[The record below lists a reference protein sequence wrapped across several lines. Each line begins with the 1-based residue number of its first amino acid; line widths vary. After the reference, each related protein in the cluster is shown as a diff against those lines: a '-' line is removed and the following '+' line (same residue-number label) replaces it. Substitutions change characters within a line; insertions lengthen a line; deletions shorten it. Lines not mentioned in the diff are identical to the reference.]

1 MTFEILFII
10 LLIIVNGIF
19 AMSEIAI
26 ISARKAKLQQL
37 ANEGNTKAK
46 VALELANS
54 PNRFLS
60 TIQIGI
66 TLIGIFAGAL
76 GGATIAEELKIFIY
90 SLPILEILRPY
101 SDSIAITIVV
111 LGITYTSLVIGE
123 LVPKRL
129 AMYNTEKIACM
140 VANPMRTMSIIV
152 SPAVHLLSFSTD
164 IILKTVGI
172 KPVEGH
178 SISEDEIKILI
189 DEGIKTGTF
198 EIAERDM
205 IEHIF
210 RLSDQRVSALL
221 TPRNDIVWLDVD
233 DSPDEIKR
241 KMVDSGLSRF
251 PLCQNSLDNILG
263 IIQVKDILS
272 RDILC
277 KDIPCKD
284 MIEEIKKS
292 LRRPLFVPESIHVL
306 KILELFKQSGIH
318 MSLVVDEYGSVQ
330 GLITLNDILE
340 EIVGDIS
347 TAEELA
353 DPEAIKRED
362 GSWLLD
368 GMLSVDK
375 FKEIFHIT
383 KLPGEGNYHTLAGF
397 VLAQMG
403 RIPSVGNHFEW
414 SGLRFEVVDMDK
426 NRIDK
431 ILAIRAMRTT
441 IKEFKKT

>member
-1 MTFEILFII
+1 MAYEIIFII
-10 LLIIVNGIF
+10 LLIIANGIF

-37 ANEGNTKAK
+37 VNEGNTKAK
-46 VALELANS
+46 IALELANS

-76 GGATIAEELKIFIY
+76 GGATIAEELKTFIY
-90 SLPILEILRPY
+90 SIPILEILRPY

-129 AMYNTEKIACM
+129 AMHNTEKIACM
-140 VANPMRTMSIIV
+140 VANPMRTMSVIM
-152 SPAVHLLSFSTD
+152 SPAVHLLSSSTD
-164 IILKTVGI
+164 IILKIIGI
-172 KPVEGH
+172 KPIGEH

-189 DEGIKTGTF
+189 DEGIKAGTF

-233 DSPDEIKR
+233 DSPDEIRR

-272 RDILC
+272 RGILC
-277 KDIPCKD
+277 KDVSCKD
-284 MIEEIKKS
+284 IIEEIKKS
-292 LRRPLFVPESIHVL
+292 LRRPLFVPDNTHVL
-306 KILELFKQSGIH
+306 KVLELFKQSGIH
-318 MSLVVDEYGSVQ
+318 MSIVVDEYGSVQ

-340 EIVGDIS
+340 EIVGDIP

-353 DPEAIKRED
+353 DPEAVKRED
-362 GSWLLD
+362 GSWLLG
-368 GMLSVDK
+368 GMLPVDK

-431 ILAIRAMRTT
+431 MLVMRAMRTT
-441 IKEFKKT
+441 AKEFK

>member
-1 MTFEILFII
+1 MTYDILFII
-10 LLIIVNGIF
+10 LLIIVNGVF

-26 ISARKAKLQQL
+26 ISARKAKLKQL
-37 ANEGNTKAK
+37 ANEGNTKAT

-76 GGATIAEELKIFIY
+76 GGATVAEKLKSFIY
-90 SLPILEILRPY
+90 SIPMLEILIPY
-101 SDSIAITIVV
+101 SGSISMVIVV

-129 AMYNTEKIACM
+129 AMQNTEKIACM
-140 VANPMRTMSIIV
+140 VANPMRTMSV
-152 SPAVHLLSFSTD
+152 VMSPAVHLLSFSTD
-164 IILKTVGI
+164 IILKIVGI
-172 KPVEGH
+172 KSTRES

-189 DEGIKTGTF
+189 DEGIKAGTF
-198 EIAERDM
+198 EVAERDM

-251 PLCQNSLDNILG
+251 PLCQNGLDNILG

-277 KDIPCKD
+277 KDVPCKD
-284 MIEEIKKS
+284 IIEEIKKS
-292 LRRPLFVPESIHVL
+292 LRRPLFVPESTHVL
-306 KILELFKQSGIH
+306 KVLELFKQTGIH

-340 EIVGDIS
+340 EIVGDIP

-353 DPEAIKRED
+353 DPEAVKRED

-368 GMLSVDK
+368 GMLSIDK
-375 FKEIFHIT
+375 FKEIFHII

-397 VLAQMG
+397 VLIQMG

-431 ILAIRAMRTT
+431 MLVIRAMRTT
-441 IKEFKKT
+441 SKEFKKN

>member
-1 MTFEILFII
+1 MIYEILFII
-10 LLIIVNGIF
+10 LLIIANGTF

-26 ISARKAKLQQL
+26 ISVRKAKLQQL

-60 TIQIGI
+60 TAQIGI

-90 SLPILEILRPY
+90 SIPMLEMLRPY
-101 SDSIAITIVV
+101 SGSIAITVVV

-129 AMYNTEKIACM
+129 AMNNTEKIACM
-140 VANPMRTMSIIV
+140 VANPMRTMSVIV
-152 SPAVHLLSFSTD
+152 SPVVHLLSYSTD
-164 IILKTVGI
+164 LILKIVGI

-189 DEGIKTGTF
+189 DEGIKAGTF

-221 TPRNDIVWLDVD
+221 TPRNDIVWLDID

-284 MIEEIKKS
+284 IIEEIKKT
-292 LRRPLFVPESIHVL
+292 LRRPLFVPESTHVL
-306 KILELFKQSGIH
+306 KVLELFKQSGAHI
-318 MSLVVDEYGSVQ
+318 SLVVDEYGSVQ

-340 EIVGDIS
+340 EIVGDIP

-353 DPEAIKRED
+353 DPEAVKRED

-375 FKEIFHIT
+375 FKDIFHIT

-403 RIPSVGNHFEW
+403 RIPSAGNHFEW

-431 ILAIRAMRTT
+431 MIVIRSMRATT
-441 IKEFKKT
+441 K

>member
-1 MTFEILFII
+1 MIYEIIFII
-10 LLIIVNGIF
+10 LLIIANGIF

-26 ISARKAKLQQL
+26 ISARKAKLKQL
-37 ANEGNTKAK
+37 VNEGNINAK
-46 VALELANS
+46 IALELANS

-76 GGATIAEELKIFIY
+76 GGATVAEELKIFIQ
-90 SLPILEILRPY
+90 SVPMLDILIPY
-101 SDSIAITIVV
+101 SGSISMVIVV
-111 LGITYTSLVIGE
+111 LGITYISLVIGE

-129 AMYNTEKIACM
+129 AMHNTEKIACM
-140 VANPMRTMSIIV
+140 VANPMRTMSLIV
-152 SPAVHLLSFSTD
+152 SPAVNLLSSSTD
-164 IILKTVGI
+164 IIFKIVGI
-172 KPVEGH
+172 KLVKES

-221 TPRNDIVWLDVD
+221 TPRNDIVFLDID
-233 DSPDEIKR
+233 DSPEQIKR

-251 PLCQNSLDNILG
+251 PLCQNGLDNILG

-272 RDILC
+272 KDILC
-277 KDIPCKD
+277 NDLPCKD

-292 LRRPLFVPESIHVL
+292 LRKPLFVPESTHVL
-306 KILELFKQSGIH
+306 RVLELFKQSGIH
-318 MSLVVDEYGSVQ
+318 MALIVDEYGSVQ

-340 EIVGDIS
+340 EIVGDIP

-362 GSWLLD
+362 GSWLLG
-368 GMLSVDK
+368 GMLSIDK
-375 FKEIFHIT
+375 FKEIFHIN

-397 VLAQMG
+397 VLSQMG
-403 RIPSVGNHFEW
+403 KIPSAGNYFEW

-431 ILAIRAMRTT
+431 ILVAHSTKD
-441 IKEFKKT
+441 IKKR

>member
-1 MTFEILFII
+1 
-10 LLIIVNGIF
+10 
-19 AMSEIAI
+19 MSEIAI
-26 ISARKAKLQQL
+26 ISARKAKLQQF
-37 ANEGNTKAK
+37 ANEGNKKAK
-46 VALELANS
+46 IVLELAS
-54 PNRFLS
+54 APNRFLS

-66 TLIGIFAGAL
+66 TLIGIFTGAL
-76 GGATIAEELKIFIY
+76 GGATIAEELKTFIH
-90 SLPILEILRPY
+90 SVPMLEILRPY
-101 SDSIAITIVV
+101 SGSMAITIVV
-111 LGITYTSLVIGE
+111 LGITYTTLVIGE

-129 AMYNTEKIACM
+129 AMQNTEKIACM
-140 VANPMRTMSIIV
+140 VANPMRTMSIII
-152 SPAVHLLSFSTD
+152 SPAVHLLSSSTD
-164 IILKTVGI
+164 IILKILGI
-172 KPVEGH
+172 KPVSKS

-198 EIAERDM
+198 EVAERDM

-210 RLSDQRVSALL
+210 RLSDQRVGALL

-251 PLCQNSLDNILG
+251 PLCQNGLDNILG
-263 IIQVKDILS
+263 IIQAKDILS
-272 RDILC
+272 KDILC
-277 KDIPCKD
+277 NDIPCKD
-284 MIEEIKKS
+284 IIEEIKKT
-292 LRRPLFVPESIHVL
+292 LRRPLFIPESTHVL
-306 KILELFKQSGIH
+306 KVLELFKQSGTHI
-318 MSLVVDEYGSVQ
+318 SLVVDEYGSVQ

-340 EIVGDIS
+340 EIVGDIP

-353 DPEAIKRED
+353 DPEAVKRED
-362 GSWLLD
+362 GSWLLG

-383 KLPGEGNYHTLAGF
+383 KLPGEDNYHTLAGF

-403 RIPSVGNHFEW
+403 RIPSAGNHFEW

-431 ILAIRAMRTT
+431 ILVYKIAKAIYTSYENDNKS
-441 IKEFKKT
+441 I

>member
-1 MTFEILFII
+1 MIFEILFIM
-10 LLIIVNGIF
+10 LLIIANGIF

-26 ISARKAKLQQL
+26 ISARKTKLQQL
-37 ANEGNTKAK
+37 ANEGDTKAK

-60 TIQIGI
+60 TVQIGI

-76 GGATIAEELKIFIY
+76 GGSTIAEKLNAFMHTV
-90 SLPILEILRPY
+90 PILDVLAPY
-101 SDSIAITIVV
+101 SNSISITVVV
-111 LGITYTSLVIGE
+111 LGITYASLIIGE

-129 AMYNTEKIACM
+129 AMHNTERIACI
-140 VANPMRTMSIIV
+140 VAGPMRTMSIII
-152 SPAVHLLSFSTD
+152 SPAVNILSYSTD
-164 IILKTVGI
+164 LILRTMGI

-210 RLSDQRVSALL
+210 RLSDKRVSALL

-233 DSPDEIKR
+233 DSPNEIKR

-272 RDILC
+272 KDILC
-277 KDIPCKD
+277 KDMLCKD
-284 MIEEIKKS
+284 MIDEIKKS
-292 LRRPLFVPESIHVL
+292 LRRPLFVPESTHVL
-306 KILELFKQSGIH
+306 KVLELFKQSGIQ
-318 MSLVVDEYGSVQ
+318 MCLVVDEYGSVQ
-330 GLITLNDILE
+330 GLTTLNDILE
-340 EIVGDIS
+340 EIVGDIP

-353 DPEAIKRED
+353 DPEAVKRED
-362 GSWLLD
+362 GSWLL
-368 GMLSVDK
+368 GGALSVDK
-375 FKEIFHIT
+375 FKEIFHIV

-397 VLAQMG
+397 VLSQMG

-414 SGLRFEVVDMDK
+414 SGLHFEVVDMDK

-431 ILAIRAMRTT
+431 ILVIRSTRVVK
-441 IKEFKKT
+441 KEFKK

>member
-1 MTFEILFII
+1 MIFEVLFII
-10 LLIIVNGIF
+10 LLIIANGIF
-19 AMSEIAI
+19 AMAEIAI

-37 ANEGNTKAK
+37 INEGNTKAK
-46 VALELANS
+46 IALELANS
-54 PNRFLS
+54 PNKFLS

-76 GGATIAEELKIFIY
+76 GGATLAKELEIFIY
-90 SLPILEILRPY
+90 STPMLEILRPY
-101 SDSIAITIVV
+101 SGSLAITIVV
-111 LGITYTSLVIGE
+111 LSITYISLVIGE

-129 AMYNTEKIACM
+129 AMHNTENIACM
-140 VANPMRTMSIIV
+140 VAGPIHTMSVIA
-152 SPAVHLLSFSTD
+152 SPAVHLLGSSTD
-164 IILKTVGI
+164 IILKTMGI
-172 KPVEGH
+172 KPIGEH

-210 RLSDQRVSALL
+210 RLSDQRVGALL

-251 PLCQNSLDNILG
+251 PLCQNGLDNTLG

-277 KDIPCKD
+277 KDMPCKD
-284 MIEEIKKS
+284 IIEEIKKS
-292 LRRPLFVPESIHVL
+292 LRKPLFVPESTHVL
-306 KILELFKQSGIH
+306 KVLELFKLSGIY
-318 MSLVVDEYGSVQ
+318 MAIVVDEYGSVQ

-340 EIVGDIS
+340 EIVGDIP

-353 DPEAIKRED
+353 DPEAVKRED
-362 GSWLLD
+362 GSWLL
-368 GMLSVDK
+368 GGTLSADK

-431 ILAIRAMRTT
+431 MLVMRAMRTT
-441 IKEFKKT
+441 TKEFKKT

>member
-1 MTFEILFII
+1 MIFEIFFII
-10 LLIIVNGIF
+10 LLIIANGIF

-37 ANEGNTKAK
+37 VNDGNTKAK
-46 VALELANS
+46 VALELSNM

-76 GGATIAEELKIFIY
+76 GGAVISDRIKSFIDSVPIF
-90 SLPILEILRPY
+90 EILIPY
-101 SDSIAITIVV
+101 SSSIAIIITV
-111 LGITYTSLVIGE
+111 LCITYVSLVIGE

-129 AMYNTEKIACM
+129 AMQNTEKIACM
-140 VANPMRTMSIIV
+140 IAGPMRTMYTIV
-152 SPAVHLLSFSTD
+152 SPAVQLLSSSTD
-164 IILKTVGI
+164 IILNIMGVRHVK
-172 KPVEGH
+172 ES

-198 EIAERDM
+198 EVAERDM

-221 TPRNDIVWLDVD
+221 TPRNDIVWLDIE

-251 PLCQNSLDNILG
+251 PLCQNGLDNILG
-263 IIQVKDILS
+263 IVQVKDIIS
-272 RDILC
+272 KDILC
-277 KDIPCKD
+277 NDTLGKGV
-284 MIEEIKKS
+284 IEELKKS
-292 LRRPLFVPESIHVL
+292 SRRPLFVPENTHVL
-306 KILELFKQSGIH
+306 KVLESFKQSGIH
-318 MSLVVDEYGSVQ
+318 MSIVVDEYGSVQ

-340 EIVGDIS
+340 EIVGDIP
-347 TAEELA
+347 TIGELE
-353 DPEAIKRED
+353 DPEVIKRDD
-362 GSWLLD
+362 GSWLLG
-368 GMLSVDK
+368 GMLSIDK
-375 FKEIFHIT
+375 FKNIFHIT

-397 VLAQMG
+397 VLTQMG
-403 RIPSVGNHFEW
+403 RIPSAGNHFEW

-431 ILAIRAMRTT
+431 MLVMRSMRTT
-441 IKEFKKT
+441 TKEFKK